1 MASNGTG
8 LSGRSAVTFV
18 DDSPDGCSPSHDAA
32 RLQPVRHVVGDSEA
46 APVCAGAALAR
57 VERDV
62 DQVWCDSMQ
71 APDRAMS
78 PRLAE
83 LSHALPRTAMLRSLR
98 LAAVAL
104 MVGLAA
110 VAGGVQPA
118 GAAGPRHGV
127 IEGLFDVGGGHRLFL
142 RCTGNGSP
150 TVVMDASAGEDS
162 STWSDVEPLLARVT
176 RVCVYD
182 RAGLGRSDAPQP
194 GPVARTSQ
202 TMVDEL
208 TTLLDVAHVSG
219 PYVVVGHSIAGW
231 NVHVFAREDGGD
243 TVVGVVLIDATP
255 PEFLAVY
262 ESFGFPIPPPEVSDD
277 NLDGLD
283 FHASAAQAMTA
294 GPFPP
299 VPLAVL
305 THGTPGDLGP
315 LEEPWQQLQVAQ
327 SQLSPEGRLIVARK
341 SGHYIQNDQPRL
353 VFAAIVQVVARARHN
368 EARGHA
374 DSAAG

>member
-1 MASNGTG
+1 
-8 LSGRSAVTFV
+8 
-18 DDSPDGCSPSHDAA
+18 
-32 RLQPVRHVVGDSEA
+32 
-46 APVCAGAALAR
+46 
-57 VERDV
+57 
-62 DQVWCDSMQ
+62 
-71 APDRAMS
+71 
-78 PRLAE
+78 
-83 LSHALPRTAMLRSLR
+83 
-98 LAAVAL
+98 

-127 IEGLFDVGGGHRLFL
+127 IEGLFDIGGHRLYL
-142 RCTGNGSP
+142 RCTGRGSP

-182 RAGLGRSDAPQP
+182 RAGLGGSDDPEP
-194 GPVARTSQ
+194 GPRTSQ
-202 TMVDEL
+202 TMVAEL
-208 TTLLDVAHVSG
+208 TTLLRVAGVPG

-262 ESFGFPIPPPEVSDD
+262 ESFGFPIPPPEVSED

-283 FHASAAQAMTA
+283 FHASAAQALTA

-341 SGHYIQNDQPRL
+341 SGHYIHNDQPRL
-353 VFAAIVQVVARARHN
+353 VFAAIVRSSPGPGTTRLAATPTAPPADRSSRPANTVAQRSRVPSGRLRAGTSGWRIPTGSLNTANVASRGSVRSGGAAIWGSIDPSGPSPVDLRRH
-368 EARGHA
+368 AFS
-374 DSAAG
+374 DIP